1 MTEILSLTA
10 AASKILQGTTQDIC
24 SAENC
29 IDLIIK
35 NLEDKRLN
43 SESNFIQLFEKCKII
58 MTKLE
63 INITV
68 PRTAKR
74 QTHRSNT
81 PASNPVEYYRRVLY
95 IPILDNVLEDLR
107 MRFRSKKNSTILLL
121 MKLVPISIINMSP
134 EMCDKLINSITEN
147 FSVLEINQIA
157 FKGELELWKSKW
169 VSSTIVN
176 YFF

>member
-1 MTEILSLTA
+1 
-10 AASKILQGTTQDIC
+10 
-24 SAENC
+24 
-29 IDLIIK
+29 
-35 NLEDKRLN
+35 
-43 SESNFIQLFEKCKII
+43 

-68 PRTAKR
+68 PRTAKC

-81 PASNPVEYYRRVLY
+81 PSSNPVEYYRRVLY

-147 FSVLEINQIA
+147 FSFLEINQIA
-157 FKGELELWKSKW
+157 FKGKKCM
-169 VSSTIVN
+169 I
-176 YFF
+176 YKG